1 MKKNIEINMTC
12 PNCGAN
18 LKLVGTTNETDNK
31 GWNGFHPAPESDVK
45 PISNKASERIQALK
59 DAGVDVS
66 NLFAMQGAAG
76 DGMIAR
82 MTNGLISV
90 VPEDDP
96 IFDAIKAGGTVPDRR
111 LFRRWVTSQM
121 FHMLTERDWKTGEP
135 VGFTQALH
143 NKGFEYQFEMV
154 LDELKTQMRLA
165 KQDGENFRARN
176 RWFNIAVV
184 YSLCKDYTKYLNNYI
199 SSLKR
204 KNCKGVPYVHVGGR
218 NVFCADITSKI
229 THPLTLALNAIHTAN
244 TPEKLYNAFRK
255 FNALRVKL
263 PFNTPQSAEWIK
275 AYKGSGAY
283 YTMKNLIMFHGCR
296 VYDRDNK
303 RFFSEDDSLAIL
315 EAHAVQYAHDY
326 EGWRMMGFMNEFLD
340 DNKVDILAKM
350 NQWRAKR

>member
-96 IFDAIKAGGTVPDRR
+96 IFNAIKAGGTVPDRR

-165 KQDGENFRARN
+165 KQDGENFQGRN
-176 RWFNIAVV
+176 RWFNSVVV
-184 YSLCKDYTKYLNNYI
+184 YSLCAEYMKHLRGYI
-199 SSLKR
+199 ANLKI
-204 KNCKGVPYVHVGGR
+204 KKCKGVPYVHVGGR
-218 NVFCADITSKI
+218 NVFCADIDSKI
-229 THPLTLALNAIHTAN
+229 MRPLMSPLNAIRAAGTA
-244 TPEKLYNAFRK
+244 EKLYNAFRK

-263 PFNTPQSAEWIK
+263 PFNTPQSGEWIK

-315 EAHAVQYAHDY
+315 EAHAAKYAHDY

-350 NQWRAKR
+350 NQWRSKR